1 MPSTAGDGA
10 GNCDL
15 EIDDD
20 GVQMWAADNDGSARD
35 AGRVASGRARLRE
48 VSRGWRRS
56 VGNASTPLAC
66 SGSDNQQ
73 LDIYAMYS
81 YDATFALAHAL
92 HRLVEHARVAEARG
106 ACAHAAPTRTGPCTP
121 PGSSLSTLRR
131 EGRLPPLVSVCVCV
145 CVEKPAGSSSP
156 RPHPRCA
163 ATSSTR
169 RS

>member
-15 EIDDD
+15 ETDDD
-20 GVQMWAADNDGSARD
+20 GLEMWAADNDGSARD

-92 HRLVEHARVAEARG
+92 HRLVEDERVAEVRLI
-106 ACAHAAPTRTGPCTP
+106 
-121 PGSSLSTLRR
+121 SS
-131 EGRLPPLVSVCVCV
+131 
-145 CVEKPAGSSSP
+145 
-156 RPHPRCA
+156 
-163 ATSSTR
+163 
-169 RS
+169 